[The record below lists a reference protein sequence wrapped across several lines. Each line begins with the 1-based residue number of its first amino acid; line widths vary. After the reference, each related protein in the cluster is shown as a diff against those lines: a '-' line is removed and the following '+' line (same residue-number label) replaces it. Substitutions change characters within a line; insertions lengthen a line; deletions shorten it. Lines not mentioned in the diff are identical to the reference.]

1 MGIPGVPCSPV
12 WTLVRSGVPLT
23 TGVPHLA
30 SPASR
35 PPAGSPG
42 RPPRGW
48 HECGQRPPPELG
60 PFWPT
65 AAEKLRELRQQRK
78 KRKRDPDESESA
90 ETAHLLVYLELTR
103 PNICL

>member
-1 MGIPGVPCSPV
+1 MHLVILKYLRVSMEAPRGDMRGLLRERVNMGIPGVPSSPV
-12 WTLVRSGVPLT
+12 WTLVQSGVPIT

-48 HECGQRPPPELG
+48 DECGQLPPPELG
-60 PFWPT
+60 PFWPM
-65 AAEKLRELRQQRK
+65 AAEKLRELLQQRK
-78 KRKRDPDESESA
+78 
-90 ETAHLLVYLELTR
+90 
-103 PNICL
+103 